1 MQTDKN
7 EMKIEKS
14 VSMHSHAFKRPCKHQ
29 IVIDPKSHNA
39 SHIFLLVRPRI
50 KPRRI
55 ANRDKFPEIAVKIEN
70 LLG

>member
-7 EMKIEKS
+7 DMKKKS
-14 VSMHSHAFKRPCKHQ
+14 VSMHSHAFKRPRKHQ
-29 IVIDPKSHNA
+29 IVIDPKSRNA

-55 ANRDKFPEIAVKIEN
+55 ANRDKFPEIVVKIEN